1 VFGENSVSFEVMRYL
16 RFGRASN
23 ITHKHYVHVRDS
35 ETQDIN
41 ENMGIESHSVGRELP
56 K

>member
-1 VFGENSVSFEVMRYL
+1 VFGENCVSFEVMWYL
-16 RFGRASN
+16 RLGRASN
-23 ITHKHYVHVRDS
+23 ITHKRYVHVRDS

-41 ENMGIESHSVGRELP
+41 ESMGIESHSVGRELL